1 MLGGFFTE
9 IGVREYKGFK
19 LFDELPTGW
28 RFDKNAGSPLCGYS
42 FATDGKSVLR
52 GGKRAL
58 VRVAPPQKLLFDVEV
73 VCSKMET
80 TTPRQDESQ
89 KPAPVVDAQYARTVN
104 DLARAKFVRKLL
116 ADILVDL
123 TICEIEGWC
132 KREYLNQLVELINGI
147 GRQPDVPPNAEV
159 TRRPVRAGLVDQR
172 VRRLLIRRPT

>member
-1 MLGGFFTE
+1 M
-9 IGVREYKGFK
+9 REYKGFQ

-28 RFDKNAGSPLCGYS
+28 RLDKTAGSPVCGYS

-73 VCSKMET
+73 VFSKTET
-80 TTPRQDESQ
+80 TTPRRDEKI
-89 KPAPVVDAQYARTVN
+89 KPTQVVDAHYARTVN
-104 DLARAKFVRKLL
+104 DLARSKFMRKLL

-132 KREYLNQLVELINGI
+132 KHDYINALVDLINGI
-147 GRQPDVPPNAEV
+147 GRQQDVPPNV
-159 TRRPVRAGLVDQR
+159 V
-172 VRRLLIRRPT
+172 